1 MPLSQAPLPLLE
13 HALGEAIKKLDLDPS
28 LAQITPTNNQ
38 RFGDYQTNAALIA
51 AKELKSNPRD
61 LANQLIAELDLED
74 YCDPP
79 EVAGAGFIN
88 FRLKKNFLE
97 QQVASLLHDPRL
109 GIPLSASPRTI
120 VIDFSSPNVAKP
132 MHVGHIRSTI
142 LGESLLRIARFLGHR
157 VISDNHLGDWGTQF
171 GKVIY
176 GLKNLPPQAE
186 LAEESP
192 IEKLVRLYRQVTTL
206 EREDAQLRDVVRKE
220 LLKLQQGDCENRKL
234 WEEVVTLSW
243 REFEKQYALL
253 GVSFDEHLGE
263 SFYHEA
269 LQPLVQRLL
278 LQGIAKRSQG
288 AVVIFFPHH
297 PTLHDKPFLIQKSDG
312 AFLYATTDLATLE
325 YRVTRWHPDA
335 IWYVCG
341 APQQLHFEQLF
352 ESSRRLGFHL
362 ELRHIAFG
370 SILGEDRKMMKT
382 RSGDNIELGS
392 LLQEAIDRA
401 WKIIDEKNPL
411 FSQEEKKKIAQIVG
425 LGALKYAD
433 LMQHRMTD
441 YVFSWEKMLAFQGN
455 TAPYL
460 QNAYVRSRSIFRKD
474 ESLQSFF
481 PSTLL
486 LDEEVERTLALQLL
500 QFAEV
505 IPNVLVDARPNI
517 LCLALYEL
525 ATKFHRFYEECPILK
540 AEKKVKESRLA
551 LTEITSRMLQLGLNL
566 LGIDV
571 PEKM

>member
-192 IEKLVRLYRQVTTL
+192 IEKLVRLYR
-206 EREDAQLRDVVRKE
+206 
-220 LLKLQQGDCENRKL
+220 
-234 WEEVVTLSW
+234 
-243 REFEKQYALL
+243 
-253 GVSFDEHLGE
+253 
-263 SFYHEA
+263 
-269 LQPLVQRLL
+269 
-278 LQGIAKRSQG
+278 
-288 AVVIFFPHH
+288 
-297 PTLHDKPFLIQKSDG
+297 
-312 AFLYATTDLATLE
+312 
-325 YRVTRWHPDA
+325 
-335 IWYVCG
+335 
-341 APQQLHFEQLF
+341 
-352 ESSRRLGFHL
+352 
-362 ELRHIAFG
+362 
-370 SILGEDRKMMKT
+370 
-382 RSGDNIELGS
+382 
-392 LLQEAIDRA
+392 
-401 WKIIDEKNPL
+401 
-411 FSQEEKKKIAQIVG
+411 
-425 LGALKYAD
+425 
-433 LMQHRMTD
+433 
-441 YVFSWEKMLAFQGN
+441 
-455 TAPYL
+455 
-460 QNAYVRSRSIFRKD
+460 
-474 ESLQSFF
+474 
-481 PSTLL
+481 
-486 LDEEVERTLALQLL
+486 
-500 QFAEV
+500 
-505 IPNVLVDARPNI
+505 
-517 LCLALYEL
+517 
-525 ATKFHRFYEECPILK
+525 
-540 AEKKVKESRLA
+540 
-551 LTEITSRMLQLGLNL
+551 
-566 LGIDV
+566 
-571 PEKM
+571 